1 MQPGTKILN
10 GRYEILKVI
19 HTSGMSNVYLATDSQ
34 LNKQWCLKEIRKSEA
49 GKDLIEY
56 QSLMQETK
64 IMKSLNHASIPRITS
79 IENWKDSVIIV
90 MDYVDGISV
99 KSFLLKKGRVE
110 QDVVVAWMKQV
121 TNVMMY
127 LHNRKEPIF
136 YRDMKPDNIMIQSD
150 GNIKLLDFGISIV
163 IKSKNQKIGKALGT
177 RGYAAPE
184 QCKSDNVCDL
194 RSDIYAMGM
203 TMYYMLTGLNPSQI
217 PKDRL
222 RPVREVNSSV
232 SIGLE
237 QIVHKCTRDNPN
249 ERYQSCEELMYALQN
264 YANLDSNHRKKLRH
278 KCNTVVVLA
287 LSAVFCFGM
296 SFVPYNLN
304 KSQKDE
310 QYSRLKVVAEQS
322 GKATDYEAVLD
333 VDPLDIGTY
342 LGYID
347 SLKVDGA
354 FTKDEESN
362 LLKYVNTN
370 LEALKL
376 EDNYGELAYEIGKLY
391 WFYYDSSTTE
401 DEGILTSVK
410 WFEDARDNGY
420 KEDLADVYYQLGNF
434 KRSITASVTESSDSG
449 MYKDYW
455 DNLIKAKDI
464 DNGEL
469 VTLQLNT
476 SIASCISTYTY
487 NLKQDGIS
495 YDDIESEIKDLQDY
509 INSYTPSL
517 DKARVTY
524 ESLKTTVSTLED
536 KVSTIYKGGTE

>member
-49 GKDLIEY
+49 GRDLIEY

-163 IKSKNQKIGKALGT
+163 IKDKNQKIGKALGT

-184 QCKSDNVCDL
+184 QSNSDNVCDL

-222 RPVREVNSSV
+222 RPVREVNPSV

-354 FTKDEESN
+354 FTKNEESN

-449 MYKDYW
+449 MYKEYW
-455 DNLIKAKDI
+455 ENLIKAKDI

-495 YDDIESEIKDLQDY
+495 YEDIESEIKGLQDY

-517 DKARVTY
+517 DKAKVTY

-536 KVSTIYKGGTE
+536 KVNTIYKGGTE